1 MLSEIL
7 LFFIFN
13 LVYFTIAEPDTIKI
27 EAYLADKVTSGDNI
41 CENAK
46 LVSISTWI
54 ARDTKLKSSDLNLV
68 DKSSPDLIDKTWP
81 KDERPPKPASE
92 IFVHPLA
99 FAGLEFMKK
108 IELVQQKIVEA
119 KADFFVVTELDE
131 VAWLFNM
138 RASDIPYNPMF
149 FAYAIISGTGND
161 HRYKFKQRN
170 NEI

>member
-1 MLSEIL
+1 MAC
-7 LFFIFN
+7 
-13 LVYFTIAEPDTIKI
+13 FTIAEADTISI
-27 EAYLADKVTSGDNI
+27 EAYLADKVQSGGNV
-41 CENAK
+41 CANAK
-46 LVSISTWI
+46 LVSISTWKS
-54 ARDTKLKSSDLNLV
+54 RDTKLKSTDLSLV
-68 DKSSPDLIDKTWP
+68 DSSDLIDKTWP

-161 HRYKFKQRN
+161 HRYEFKQRK